1 MTKYFVWFLIYASGI
16 FSIIQDFIS
25 SSSGIYTSI
34 DALFLFMYCE
44 TNKTC
49 IHHKIIRL
57 MIIFIRFFISYISH
71 KYLYLI
77 ITYIPEFRTS
87 GPCNIS
93 HKYLYPIITLYFW
106 IWNFRSMI
114 FHIFGTFS
122 YFHFFSFGQS
132 CLCLLLMTYLYVR
145 SSFNHVI
152 LLSKFLSTI

>member
-34 DALFLFMYCE
+34 DALFLFMYCQ

-57 MIIFIRFFISYISH
+57 MTIFIRFYISY
-71 KYLYLI
+71 KYLYPI
-77 ITYIPEFRTS
+77 ITYIPEFGTS
-87 GPCNIS
+87 CPCNIS

-114 FHIFGTFS
+114 FTYFETFS
-122 YFHFFSFGQS
+122 YFHFF
-132 CLCLLLMTYLYVR
+132 LLA
-145 SSFNHVI
+145 NHVYVNFSWHI
-152 LLSKFLSTI
+152 YV

>member
-1 MTKYFVWFLIYASGI
+1 MTKYFVWFLIYASGT

-34 DALFLFMYCE
+34 DALFLFMYCQ

-57 MIIFIRFFISYISH
+57 MTIFIRFIISYISH

-77 ITYIPEFRTS
+77 ITYIPKFRTS

-93 HKYLYPIITLYFW
+93 HKYLYPI
-106 IWNFRSMI
+106 WNFRSMI
-114 FHIFGTFS
+114 FTYFETFP

-132 CLCLLLMTYLYVR
+132 CFVYFSWHIYV
-145 SSFNHVI
+145 
-152 LLSKFLSTI
+152 